1 LAEARNGYTR
11 LQIGIHWL
19 VVAMVAVQLVIAG
32 NMTEMVDAIEEGE
45 SVSSSEMLWGN
56 VHYWLGLAILAAML
70 VRLGVRIVSG
80 APAHAGPALPVTDM
94 AAAAMHWALYLVL
107 LAAPVSG
114 LVAYY
119 GIADVGDLHGLSR
132 QILIVLVALH
142 VLAALYNQ
150 YVRKDGTLTRILRA
164 R

>member
-1 LAEARNGYTR
+1 
-11 LQIGIHWL
+11 
-19 VVAMVAVQLVIAG
+19 
-32 NMTEMVDAIEEGE
+32 
-45 SVSSSEMLWGN
+45 
-56 VHYWLGLAILAAML
+56 
-70 VRLGVRIVSG
+70 
-80 APAHAGPALPVTDM
+80 M
-94 AAAAMHWALYLVL
+94 AAAAMHWTLYLVL

-132 QILIVLVALH
+132 PILIVLVALH

-150 YVRKDGTLTRILRA
+150 YVRKDGTLTRMLRA